1 MDFELEYASIEVTD
15 ASLSSR
21 SNLWLLKV
29 LHEHSKIEFDNKLTN
44 RLRLI
49 QKCLIDVKFDITQ
62 LVDANVL
69 TSSNMSIKRS
79 FGSLLLWLYEFLDTR
94 TEMMIQNSE
103 FLAQLNAKLIR
114 QLKIYPSIFSCAYY
128 KTNSTTTFFTKIR
141 LSTFQSQRLDHI
153 LEFHQLIDDFN
164 RNQSKFPSYSTLFLC
179 HLLISSRPHIRFIF
193 SHILTLIM
201 VYLIL
206 TFFYYQLYVFTAG
219 KRL

>member
-1 MDFELEYASIEVTD
+1 MDFELDYASIEVSD
-15 ASLSSR
+15 ASLISR

-29 LHEHSKIEFDNKLTN
+29 LHNHSNIEFDNKLTN

-79 FGSLLLWLYEFLDTR
+79 FGSLLLWLYEFLDAR
-94 TEMMIQNSE
+94 TEMMIQNTD
-103 FLAQLNAKLIR
+103 FLTQLNSKLIR

-128 KTNSTTTFFTKIR
+128 KSNTTTTFFARIR

-164 RNQSKFPSYSTLFLC
+164 RNQSKFFTF
-179 HLLISSRPHIRFIF
+179 IIRV
-193 SHILTLIM
+193 TCP
-201 VYLIL
+201 
-206 TFFYYQLYVFTAG
+206 
-219 KRL
+219 